1 MKHSP
6 SVLGQI
12 RDKLHNPV
20 SACRPDHFTDGT
32 MGSREHWDKLRVNV
46 ILVQIKCTDIT
57 ELQIS
62 IN

>member
-46 ILVQIKCTDIT
+46 ILVH
-57 ELQIS
+57 
-62 IN
+62 